1 MCSPMPLEAPVTTAS
16 GGLLSASAFVI
27 LSMRSVL
34 SVLPVAAGCALGAL
48 IVSPFKAVGLRP
60 YPEGPHLNGARIV
73 RAPMAAAV
81 RLGTNPA
88 TVAVGRSTTCRRR
101 HTSPGRE
108 CHVEGRH
115 RPAQG
120 GPPGGAQAVPRLP
133 QARSDAGAEAGHRR
147 HDPRAAHRSHVHRE
161 RGDVPPRPRAGA

>member
-34 SVLPVAAGCALGAL
+34 SVLPVAAGCALGSL

-81 RLGTNPA
+81 PLAANPA
-88 TVAVGRSTTCRRR
+88 TVAVGPSTTCRR
-101 HTSPGRE
+101 GRASAGWE
-108 CHVEGRH
+108 CHVEGLY
-115 RPAQG
+115 RPA
-120 GPPGGAQAVPRLP
+120 
-133 QARSDAGAEAGHRR
+133 
-147 HDPRAAHRSHVHRE
+147 
-161 RGDVPPRPRAGA
+161 